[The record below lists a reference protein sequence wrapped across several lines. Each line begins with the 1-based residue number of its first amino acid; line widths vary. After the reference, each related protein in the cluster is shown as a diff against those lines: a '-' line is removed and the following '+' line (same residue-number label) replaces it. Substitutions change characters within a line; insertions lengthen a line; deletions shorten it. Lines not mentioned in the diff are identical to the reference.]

1 VIRVIAGT
9 HGTLTIDATGA
20 FSYSVD
26 NASASVQALRPG
38 ETLTDTFTYTAENPF
53 GSEIANLTVSIN
65 GLNDAA
71 IVGGDDAAEVTE
83 DAGSPP
89 FDLGILTVSDVDTS
103 ESSFVAG
110 TYNGTYGS
118 VQLTSTGSYTYT
130 LNNSELAI
138 QSLPQGVTLTDTVT
152 IQTLDGTTHDISVVI
167 TGANDAAV
175 FGGVNTA
182 SVTEEDDPATLT
194 ASGAMTVT
202 DIDTGEAS
210 FTAATLAGAYGS
222 LTIDTAG
229 NWSYS
234 ADNTQTAIQELGLGD
249 TLTETITITSF
260 DGTPHDVVITINGT
274 NDVAVIG
281 GVDTGGVT
289 EEDDPATLST
299 SGLLTISDVDAGE
312 AIFNAN
318 TTPGTYGSLT
328 IDAPATGPT
337 PQTTPRPPS
346 RNWVKALH

>member
-1 VIRVIAGT
+1 VATLGDTVITGT
-9 HGTLTIDATGA
+9 HGTLTIDATGT

-103 ESSFVAG
+103 ESSFAAG

-138 QSLPQGVTLTDTVT
+138 QSLPARRYPDRYRHGSDR
-152 IQTLDGTTHDISVVI
+152 GWY
-167 TGANDAAV
+167 
-175 FGGVNTA
+175 
-182 SVTEEDDPATLT
+182 DPRHLR
-194 ASGAMTVT
+194 GHH
-202 DIDTGEAS
+202 
-210 FTAATLAGAYGS
+210 
-222 LTIDTAG
+222 
-229 NWSYS
+229 WC
-234 ADNTQTAIQELGLGD
+234 
-249 TLTETITITSF
+249 
-260 DGTPHDVVITINGT
+260 
-274 NDVAVIG
+274 
-281 GVDTGGVT
+281 
-289 EEDDPATLST
+289 
-299 SGLLTISDVDAGE
+299 
-312 AIFNAN
+312 
-318 TTPGTYGSLT
+318 
-328 IDAPATGPT
+328 
-337 PQTTPRPPS
+337 
-346 RNWVKALH
+346 K

>member
-1 VIRVIAGT
+1 
-9 HGTLTIDATGA
+9 
-20 FSYSVD
+20 
-26 NASASVQALRPG
+26 
-38 ETLTDTFTYTAENPF
+38 
-53 GSEIANLTVSIN
+53 
-65 GLNDAA
+65 
-71 IVGGDDAAEVTE
+71 VGGDDAAEVTE

-152 IQTLDGTTHDISVVI
+152 IQTVDGTTHDISVVI

-182 SVTEEDDPATLT
+182 SVTEEDDPVTLT

-222 LTIDTAG
+222 LDHRYRRQLVLQRRQHP
-229 NWSYS
+229 NR
-234 ADNTQTAIQELGLGD
+234 
-249 TLTETITITSF
+249 
-260 DGTPHDVVITINGT
+260 H
-274 NDVAVIG
+274 
-281 GVDTGGVT
+281 
-289 EEDDPATLST
+289 
-299 SGLLTISDVDAGE
+299 SG
-312 AIFNAN
+312 
-318 TTPGTYGSLT
+318 
-328 IDAPATGPT
+328 TGP
-337 PQTTPRPPS
+337 
-346 RNWVKALH
+346 W